1 MLVVAAIA
9 LTVTPIFVVNA
20 FRLLATD
27 TFVRHEID
35 RGGFPPD
42 RYGLTTTERR
52 HLALTGL
59 HSILP
64 GGDGIALLER
74 ATLPDGSTAFD
85 SRELRHMRD
94 VRSRL
99 GAAYTAQL
107 VALIAIL
114 ALAIALHRSRRWRS
128 VVPWGL
134 LLGSLLT
141 LGIAALAVPGDP
153 ARLRRVL
160 PALPRGLLQRR
171 HLAFLGHRHAA
182 AHLPGDVLAGHGEA
196 GRGDRR
202 RAGDRRRPRGRVVDP
217 PDPPRPPRQPG
228 TRQAHRDRPARPSRR
243 RAAHRSSRRGDARSR
258 EHPPLVPGGGR
269 GGRRPDRVRR
279 SRPAAEGRSCSRT
292 PTTSRR

>member
-1 MLVVAAIA
+1 MATMLVVAAIA

-52 HLALTGL
+52 RLALTGL

-64 GGDGIALLER
+64 GGEGIALLER
-74 ATLPDGSTAFD
+74 ATLPDGSSAFD

-107 VALIAIL
+107 AALVVIL
-114 ALAIALHRSRRWRS
+114 ALAIGLHRSPRWRS

-134 LLGSLLT
+134 LLGSVLT
-141 LGIAALAVPGDP
+141 LGIAALAVPVILLGFDGFFLRFHEVFFSGDTW
-153 ARLRRVL
+153 RFSDTDTLLRIYPETFWQDTAKL
-160 PALPRGLLQRR
+160 
-171 HLAFLGHRHAA
+171 AA
-182 AHLPGDVLAGHGEA
+182 AIVVAQAVVVGLAA
-196 GRGDRR
+196 WWWV
-202 RAGDRRRPRGRVVDP
+202 RAGSAPS
-217 PDPPRPPRQPG
+217 
-228 TRQAHRDRPARPSRR
+228 APA
-243 RAAHRSSRRGDARSR
+243 
-258 EHPPLVPGGGR
+258 
-269 GGRRPDRVRR
+269 
-279 SRPAAEGRSCSRT
+279 PAVAS
-292 PTTSRR
+292 